1 MLYQEL
7 TAVFLLLL
15 LNITG
20 LTLGHA
26 EKPLLLLISFDG
38 FRWDYLNT
46 YKNVTPTLHQLIA
59 DGVTAKAGL
68 RNAFTTVTFPNHMS
82 IISGLYEESHGVVG
96 NEMYDPAL
104 KRNFSIYRIEDNLE
118 SVWFEDTPGEPLWVT
133 NQKQS
138 SLHRSGVY
146 QWPGSEAEI
155 KGYRPYYFKH
165 YNRSIPLKERIDTVI
180 DWFVKPDNDINLGV
194 LYWNEPDET
203 GHKVGPSGPEL
214 EKAIAHIDTSV
225 KYMIEQMKSKKL
237 YKDLNIVITSDHGMA
252 AVPPNQWIDLD
263 KFVDP
268 SLYSIYEPGV
278 AAGVLPKPGITILDK
293 ENKWL

>member
-1 MLYQEL
+1 M
-7 TAVFLLLL
+7 
-15 LNITG
+15 
-20 LTLGHA
+20 
-26 EKPLLLLISFDG
+26 
-38 FRWDYLNT
+38 
-46 YKNVTPTLHQLIA
+46 
-59 DGVTAKAGL
+59 
-68 RNAFTTVTFPNHMS
+68 
-82 IISGLYEESHGVVG
+82 
-96 NEMYDPAL
+96 
-104 KRNFSIYRIEDNLE
+104 
-118 SVWFEDTPGEPLWVT
+118 
-133 NQKQS
+133 
-138 SLHRSGVY
+138 
-146 QWPGSEAEI
+146 
-155 KGYRPYYFKH
+155 
-165 YNRSIPLKERIDTVI
+165 I

-194 LYWNEPDET
+194 LYWNEPDHT

-237 YKDLNIVITSDHGMA
+237 YKDLNVVITSDHGMA